1 MLRNFLLCAGLLGV
15 LLLGL
20 AGYRLLQ
27 AGPAANLPVITSMG
41 DELVLDSTLGR
52 PFDLHDYRG
61 KVVLLDFGY
70 TFCPDVCP
78 TVMARLRQV
87 LKGMGKDS
95 AQVQVLF
102 VSFDPKRDTID
113 HLRQYLEFFDPRFVG
128 ATGSDA
134 ALAAVTKRYG
144 VTYFSRDMDSAN
156 YGFDHSD
163 FIYLIDT
170 EGHVRKLY
178 DAHATTTEMQQ
189 DVQALLQ
196 EHSLWRRI
204 F

>member
-1 MLRNFLLCAGLLGV
+1 MLRKLVLCAGLLGI
-15 LLLGL
+15 LLLGF

-41 DELVLDSTLGR
+41 GELVLDSTLGR

-87 LKGMGKDS
+87 LKGMGQDS

-102 VSFDPKRDTID
+102 VSFDPKRDSID
-113 HLRQYLEFFDPRFVG
+113 HLRQYLEFFDPRFIG
-128 ATGSDA
+128 ATGNDA
-134 ALAAVTKRYG
+134 ALAAVTRRYG
-144 VTYFSRDMDSAN
+144 VTYFSRDMGAAN